1 MLTGILP
8 LMEVT
13 RTPRTRRKRRIRT
26 TARRLM
32 ASLPLLRKAPLP
44 KMPKIVKV
52 AAEALLRNLLKSRL
66 LPVNSPQ
73 VRVPCDLLDEYLSVI
88 IEHRLDI
95 ELYLSGSVLDSMR
108 PGDAERILQKLT
120 HSPRITVHAPF
131 MDLNPGAVDS
141 RVLEVTRARFHQAF
155 DVAEVLK
162 PEIIVL
168 HSGYEKWKY
177 DHDVDLWLQSSLSFW
192 PEFIQRA
199 ESIGARLAIENIF
212 EDEPGSLALL
222 MKALDNSRVGICF
235 DPGHCNIFTTV
246 PQKQWLDVLGPYII
260 ETHLHD
266 NNGDFDSHF
275 ALGQGNI
282 DFKEVIAALSVRAE
296 RAGQDVIHTIEALSP
311 EDTFKSIKALEA
323 IHQRLS
329 S

>member
-1 MLTGILP
+1 MH
-8 LMEVT
+8 
-13 RTPRTRRKRRIRT
+13 
-26 TARRLM
+26 
-32 ASLPLLRKAPLP
+32 
-44 KMPKIVKV
+44 
-52 AAEALLRNLLKSRL
+52 
-66 LPVNSPQ
+66 SPQ
-73 VRVPCDLLDEYLSVI
+73 VRVPCDLLDDYLSVI

-95 ELYLSGSVLDSMR
+95 ELYLSGSVLDSMK

-120 HSPRITVHAPF
+120 HSPRITIHAPF

-162 PEIIVL
+162 PAIIVL

-177 DHDVDLWLQSSLSFW
+177 DHDVDLWLQSSISFW

-199 ESIGARLAIENIF
+199 QAIDTRLAIENIF
-212 EDEPGSLALL
+212 EDEPGSLVQL
-222 MKALDNSRVGICF
+222 MKALNSQRVGICF
-235 DPGHCNIFTTV
+235 DAGHCNIFTKV
-246 PQKQWLDVLGPYII
+246 PLAKWLDELGPYII

-275 ALGQGNI
+275 ALGEGNV
-282 DFKEVIAALSVRAE
+282 DFKEVIAALLDRAD
-296 RAGQDVIHTIEALSP
+296 RAGQAGQDVVHTIEATSV
-311 EDTFKSIKALEA
+311 EDTFKSIQALKA